1 MNWRLNSCGKP
12 KLADE
17 PWKKSTSQVMWLI
30 SSIRRFHVSSRD
42 SLIFSTCAGCLY
54 IQNFLLLHVLR
65 LRAVSKLELFLNF
78 FLVLWTFWMFNFK
91 DKLKL
96 RSFVSDCL
104 SASWYYFSDFSV
116 LWSTCDWER
125 YRGKATYK
133 GIAGKIFA
141 FLFRKK
147 KIQ

>member
-1 MNWRLNSCGKP
+1 MNSCGKP

-17 PWKKSTSQVMWLI
+17 PWKKATSQVMWLI

-54 IQNFLLLHVLR
+54 IQKLSATSCAPAESCIQVGTVFKKFL
-65 LRAVSKLELFLNF
+65 A
-78 FLVLWTFWMFNFK
+78 LWTFWMFNFK

-104 SASWYYFSDFSV
+104 SQPDNYFSDFSV

-125 YRGKATYK
+125 YREKAIYK

-141 FLFRKK
+141 FLFRKNNLY
-147 KIQ
+147 